1 MGTNLAR
8 KIIAAHLVS
17 GEMTAGQEIAI
28 HIDQTLTQDASGT
41 TAYLQFEAIGLP
53 RVQTELS
60 VSYVDH
66 NMLQTGFENA
76 DDHRFLQSIA
86 AKFGVYF
93 SRPGNGICHQVHA
106 ERFARPGATL
116 LGSDSHT
123 PLCGGLGMLAIGAG
137 GLDVAVAMGGGPFYL
152 AMPKIVGIYL
162 SGNLQPWVSGKDVI
176 LEMLRRL
183 TVKGGVGRLIEYNG
197 PGVAS
202 LSVIDRT
209 TITNMGAELGATT
222 SIFPSDARTLEYLTA
237 QGREKVWQA
246 WAADPDAEYDETLEI
261 NLDTLE
267 PLIAQPHSPD
277 NVVKVSEV
285 AGIPVQQVSVGSC
298 TNSSFRDLAVVAH
311 VLHGKSV
318 NPGLSFTVSPG
329 SKQVYAN
336 IARNGGLTDLIEAGA
351 RILESA
357 CGPCIGMGMAP
368 PSGSV
373 VVRSFNRNFEGRSG
387 TKDAR
392 VYLASPET
400 CAATA
405 ITGVITDPRTL
416 GPYPHIEMPT
426 RYAINDSMLIAPVE
440 DTSSIEIVRGPNI
453 KPLPRFDKIEANLR
467 GPVILKVEDNITTDH
482 ISPAGSK
489 VLPLRSN
496 LPALAEFTFERVDKT
511 FAERAQAAK
520 SGYGGSFVV
529 GGTNYG
535 QGSAREHAA
544 LAPRFLGVQ
553 AVIVINFARIH
564 RANLINFGIV
574 PLTFATPADYAAL
587 EQNDELEICDLPTQM
602 QASTTVRLHNLT
614 KNTTLEVQHN
624 LSQRE
629 LEILLDGGLLN
640 HIKLTNAR

>member
-8 KIIAAHLVS
+8 KIIAAHIIS
-17 GEMTAGQEIAI
+17 GEMTEGQEIAVK
-28 HIDQTLTQDASGT
+28 IDQTLTQDASGT

-152 AMPKIVGIYL
+152 AMPKIVGVYL

-183 TVKGGVGRLIEYNG
+183 TVKGGVGRIIEYTG

-237 QGREKVWQA
+237 QGRENVWQA
-246 WAADPDAEYDETLEI
+246 WAADPDATYDETLEI

-298 TNSSFRDLAVVAH
+298 TNSSFRDLSVVAH

-336 IARNGGLTDLIEAGA
+336 IARNGGLTDMIEAGA

-405 ITGVITDPRTL
+405 VTGVITDPRTL

-426 RYAINDSMLIAPVE
+426 HYAINDSMLIAPVE

-467 GPVILKVEDNITTDH
+467 GPVILKVGDNITTDH

-520 SGYGGSFVV
+520 SGHGGSFVV

-574 PLTFATPADYAAL
+574 PLTFIAPEDYAAL
-587 EQNDELEICDLPTQM
+587 EQGDELEIRDLPSQM
-602 QASTTVRLHNLT
+602 QAGATVRLHNLT
-614 KNTTLEVQHN
+614 KNTRLEVQHN

-640 HIKLTNAR
+640 HIKLTNAG